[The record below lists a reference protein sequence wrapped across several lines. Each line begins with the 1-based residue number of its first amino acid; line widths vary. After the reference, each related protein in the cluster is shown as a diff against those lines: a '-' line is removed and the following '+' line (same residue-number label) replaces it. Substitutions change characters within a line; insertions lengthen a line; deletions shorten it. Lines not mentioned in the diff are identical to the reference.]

1 LRARL
6 RLWQNLRDSR
16 DRSSPPVDTLLH
28 GNEKV
33 TVGEKN
39 LQLQLLL
46 LDLMPFA
53 CIA

>member
-1 LRARL
+1 LRALL

-16 DRSSPPVDTLLH
+16 DRSSPPVDTSLH

-39 LQLQLLL
+39 LQLQLLS